1 MRVED
6 EIFEFF
12 ENLVAE
18 IDTCTCILCFFF
30 FFFFFA
36 ALCSLCS
43 KKERYNFFGVVSSC
57 EIYGRILSKFEIRR
71 LLRVDL
77 FFFFSFR
84 VYIKF

>member
-18 IDTCTCILCFFF
+18 IDTCTCVHSMLFLFLFLFCRSLFFVF
-30 FFFFFA
+30 
-36 ALCSLCS
+36 
-43 KKERYNFFGVVSSC
+43 KKERHNFFVSSC

-77 FFFFSFR
+77 FFFFRFE
-84 VYIKF
+84 YI